1 MLTAAETAQGASEVP
16 ELRSIRRQGRLD
28 PKCPDHSPALCSF
41 KPLQGNRR
49 KYRWPA
55 RRVKGRT
62 RTIRR
67 KFRQL
72 TSGRFRSPPPPAP
85 ALGGAPAVPL
95 ALPPSTGEG
104 LRPKIKR
111 KANTISL
118 IRCF

>member
-72 TSGRFRSPPPPAP
+72 TSGRFRSPPPPHLPWGEHQLCPWPCPP
-85 ALGGAPAVPL
+85 ARG
-95 ALPPSTGEG
+95 
-104 LRPKIKR
+104 
-111 KANTISL
+111 KA
-118 IRCF
+118 